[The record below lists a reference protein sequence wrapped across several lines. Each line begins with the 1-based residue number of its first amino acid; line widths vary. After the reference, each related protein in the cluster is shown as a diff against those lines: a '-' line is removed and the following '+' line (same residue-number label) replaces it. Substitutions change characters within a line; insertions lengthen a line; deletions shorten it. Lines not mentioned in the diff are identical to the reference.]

1 MCLLPSKAISVQ
13 MKRLFVAV
21 KVEPENELLEQYQR
35 FRKWFKSDRIT
46 WVEEKNLHMTLKFIG
61 DTPEEKIPL
70 IHDTLQS
77 VASHHSAF
85 DAAIKGAGIF
95 GSEYKPRVL
104 WFGVGDSWNKVSG
117 LATDIIGALEE
128 AGWENDRQNFV
139 PHLTIGRIK
148 YIRQRKKL
156 SEKVAKV
163 QQQHFQD
170 IHIDAFHLIESRLS
184 QDGPTYH
191 ILKTY
196 ALKQDGQAE
205 VQVSGLPRWKQWLG
219 KIGIRLS

>member
-1 MCLLPSKAISVQ
+1 

-21 KVEPENELLEQYQR
+21 KVEPENELLEHYHR
-35 FRKWFKSDRIT
+35 FRKWFKTDRIT
-46 WVEEKNLHMTLKFIG
+46 WVDEQNLHMTLKFIG
-61 DTPEEKIPL
+61 DTPEDKIPL
-70 IHDTLQS
+70 IHETLQG
-77 VASHHSAF
+77 VAVQHTTF
-85 DAAIKGAGIF
+85 EAAIKGAGIF

-156 SEKVAKV
+156 SEKVAKL
-163 QQQHFQD
+163 QEQHFQD
-170 IHIDAFHLIESRLS
+170 IQIDAFHLIESRLT

-191 ILKTY
+191 ILHSY
-196 ALKQDGQAE
+196 PLKQNGQAG
-205 VQVSGLPRWKQWLG
+205 VMISGLPRWKQWLQR
-219 KIGIRLS
+219 IGFRLS